1 MVARKSRATGRYWA
15 AFWLALFLAVAVI
28 VLIRQQAGF
37 DTAGR
42 LRSLKAT
49 RGVLEA
55 QQAGLERRIRVAS
68 SAEALAPKV
77 ARIGLG
83 PAIDTASTILK
94 IVGGSGPER

>member
-1 MVARKSRATGRYWA
+1 MAARKSKARGRYWV
-15 AFWLALFLAVAVI
+15 AFWLGAFLAVAAI
-28 VLIRQQAGF
+28 VLIRQQAGY

-77 ARIGLG
+77 ARPGLA
-83 PAIDTASTILK
+83 PAADTSSTILK
-94 IVGGSGPER
+94 VVAGTGPER